1 MISLLPSATMYLHY
15 SHLWL
20 SVPFIPFTPELLMTY
35 GIKSEN
41 LVNKVPNKY
50 ATKIYTKINMM
61 KPVLMVIGLAI
72 LLVYSALLARV
83 TIVAAL
89 FPEEGEGA
97 EQASAGFVNAMIFI
111 IVAIIG
117 GFIIMLLFKY
127 RKKLTLKFV
136 FGGALF
142 MAGTFIA
149 YFFGRTILA
158 LIQIKTFDMP
168 VFYYLYNPM
177 FRISIDVPAPL
188 YQTWFNYLVILL
200 FILIGFY
207 VAYVIT
213 SRRFHLP
220 SKNMAVLCEGA
231 FMGAFLSVILPTWT
245 IFFLLIG
252 LSLYDIYSV
261 RRGPIRNIVELTMKE
276 EEELERR
283 HLEELERI
291 RQEREKI
298 NQEGQE
304 SENADLRPME
314 EDYRLDEVSY
324 SQDLDDTEFMLSSM
338 TYGTSDWDLGIG
350 DLVFYSMLGAHA
362 LSPSFAFYYAGDI
375 LDKFGMAALWLIS
388 LVTII
393 GVVIGFFI
401 TIRLLRSNT
410 MLPGLPISIGLGI
423 TGFMATYGVLLFL
436 A

>member
-1 MISLLPSATMYLHY
+1 M
-15 SHLWL
+15 
-20 SVPFIPFTPELLMTY
+20 
-35 GIKSEN
+35 
-41 LVNKVPNKY
+41 PNKY
-50 ATKIYTKINMM
+50 ATKIYTKFNMM
-61 KPVLMVIGLAI
+61 KPVLIVICFAM

-89 FPEEGEGA
+89 FPEEGGGT
-97 EQASAGFVNAMIFI
+97 EQASAGFINALIFI

-117 GFIIMLLFKY
+117 GFLIMLLFKY
-127 RKKLTLKFV
+127 RKKLTLKFL

-149 YFFGRTILA
+149 YFFGRTILS
-158 LIQIKTFDMP
+158 LIQIKTWDMP
-168 VFYYLYNPM
+168 INNYYDNPA
-177 FRISIDVPAPL
+177 FRVPIDIPAPI
-188 YQTWFNYLVILL
+188 YQTWFNYLAILI

-213 SRRFHLP
+213 SRKFHLP
-220 SKNMAVLCEGA
+220 SKNLAVLCEGA
-231 FMGAFLSVILPTWT
+231 FMGAFLAVILPTWT

-261 RRGPIRNIVELTMKE
+261 RRGPIRNIMELTMQE
-276 EEELERR
+276 EEELER
-283 HLEELERI
+283 LQMQKLERVKA
-291 RQEREKI
+291 EREQMD
-298 NQEGQE
+298 QELQGVNGIDDQTVKDDRYLD
-304 SENADLRPME
+304 DL
-314 EDYRLDEVSY
+314 SY
-324 SQDLDDTEFMLSSM
+324 NQDLDETEFMLSSM

-350 DLVFYSMLGAHA
+350 DLVFYSMLAAHA

-375 LDKFGMAALWLIS
+375 LDKFGLAALWLIS

-393 GVVIGFFI
+393 GVLIGFFI

-410 MLPGLPISIGLGI
+410 MLPGLPISIGLGL
-423 TGFMATYGVLLFL
+423 TGFLATYGVLLFL